1 MSIKIVFNDE
11 NTTEI
16 TVEDGVS
23 YSAQTLIPL
32 IEAQVE
38 DENVLSTFK
47 YNVDSCERGEK
58 SMLVDFQST
67 SVFAES
73 ITDGDV
79 VGFAGVHK
87 SG

>member
-16 TVEDGVS
+16 TVDSGVT
-23 YSAQTLIPL
+23 YSAQGLIPL

-38 DENVLSTFK
+38 DENVLSTYK
-47 YNVDSCERGEK
+47 YNLDACERAEK

-67 SVFAES
+67 SVFAETIS
-73 ITDGDV
+73 DGDV
-79 VGFAGVHK
+79 IGFAGVHK
-87 SG
+87 NG